1 MLKFLCEMNLFRW
14 PHCFAGLRKVRDDEK
29 THKNKELRKTGP
41 VPDRPKPSLAAKP
54 KAAAAVK
61 KPPVFQ
67 LQGKKWVVVGI
78 LLS

>member
-1 MLKFLCEMNLFRW
+1 MNLFRW
-14 PHCFAGLRKVRDDEK
+14 LSHIVFAGLRKVRDDEK

-78 LLS
+78 LVLP

>member
-1 MLKFLCEMNLFRW
+1 MKEFVPLAEPDCFSGLK
-14 PHCFAGLRKVRDDEK
+14 KVRDNEK

-41 VPDRPKPSLAAKP
+41 VPDRPKPALAAKP
-54 KAAAAVK
+54 KAATAAVK

-67 LQGKKWVVVGI
+67 LQGKKWIVVGT

>member
-1 MLKFLCEMNLFRW
+1 MNLFRW
-14 PHCFAGLRKVRDDEK
+14 LSHIVFAGLRKVRDDEK

-41 VPDRPKPSLAAKP
+41 VPDRPKPGLPAKP
-54 KAAAAVK
+54 KAATAAVK